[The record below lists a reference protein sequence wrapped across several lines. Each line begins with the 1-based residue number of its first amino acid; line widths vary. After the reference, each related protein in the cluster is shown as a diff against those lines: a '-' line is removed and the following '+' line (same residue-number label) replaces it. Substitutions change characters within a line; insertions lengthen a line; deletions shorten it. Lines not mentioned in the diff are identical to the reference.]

1 MNNLKIPHI
10 VGQQAQDFA
19 KEWFK
24 AQDSNC
30 AVYDLETEKYL
41 IEVKS
46 CNLFNRNKGSY
57 SKNSSRKFQLGRFYI
72 KTDNHLLFWFKG
84 LELNKSPVYCFI
96 LRIGN
101 HQIIKTMKWEEVLV
115 YNQNYNHFSIFEVF
129 ADVV

>member
-1 MNNLKIPHI
+1 MLGVINTIP
-10 VGQQAQDFA
+10 
-19 KEWFK
+19 
-24 AQDSNC
+24 
-30 AVYDLETEKYL
+30 
-41 IEVKS
+41 
-46 CNLFNRNKGSY
+46 
-57 SKNSSRKFQLGRFYI
+57 KNI
-72 KTDNHLLFWFKG
+72 DTNNHLLFWFKG